1 MTQDKI
7 IIQGMRENNLKDIDL
22 SLDKNQ
28 LIVFNG
34 LSGSG
39 KSSIVFDT
47 LATEALRQMTTNY
60 SAYLRRHM
68 TLYERPNATL
78 MKNLSP
84 VIVVQQ
90 KSIPS
95 NSQSTVGTYM
105 DVGPLIR
112 LLFSRIGEPFIGEA
126 TAFSTTSSI
135 GQCPDCSGNGRRIQV
150 DLDKL
155 VDFDKSLKDYAVQF
169 KPLSPAGWQG
179 RWMITGGIFDPDR
192 PLKDWPQDMLDLFL
206 YGPEDGGTIMMPFHT
221 KNGPHNSQW
230 DGLIPRF
237 ERLYVDRDISNLKEV
252 DEEDVLAVST
262 YERCETCQ
270 GSGLN
275 PRILKSKV
283 AGYNIA
289 EMMAMELP
297 DLVDV
302 LEEVQDPLGQSITQ
316 QAIPILERMID
327 LGLDYLSL
335 NRPVKTLSGGES
347 QRLKIVRQLG
357 SSLNNMTYIFDE
369 PSAGMHPSEIEKL
382 IAMLK
387 RLRDQFNTVIV
398 VEHQPMI
405 IEAADCLV
413 EVGPGA
419 GEAGGEIVFQGP
431 PHDLS
436 QATPTGQALACP
448 LTVKEEPRKAQGTYE
463 LNHAKANNLKDVS
476 IKIPKGVLLAV
487 AGVSGSGKSS
497 LILDEF
503 YPRYADQ
510 AIMVDQKSIGRSSR
524 SNLATYMGIMD
535 DVRQALAKANGQEPG
550 LFSFNSTGACPKCD
564 GKGVLKP
571 DTAFSDPVTIVCDE
585 CHGTRYSEEARSY
598 RYRGKNIVEVLELTI
613 NQAVDYFENNRI
625 QNKVQTLFDVGL
637 DYLTLGQATNTLSGG
652 ELQRLKLASQLQHQN
667 KIYLLDEPSIGLHP
681 EDGRQLMH
689 LFNRLVDQG
698 NTLVMIEHNL
708 EWLSQA
714 DWVIELGPGGGQEG
728 GQVVFEGYPKDLVEA
743 ETATGRAL
751 RQRMNSK
758 NT

>member
-7 IIQGMRENNLKDIDL
+7 ILQGMQENNLKDIDL
-22 SLDKNQ
+22 SLAKNQ

-47 LATEALRQMTTNY
+47 LATEAMRQMTTNY

-68 TLYERPNATL
+68 TLYERPNATV
-78 MKNLSP
+78 MQNLSP
-84 VIVVQQ
+84 VIVVRQQ
-90 KSIPS
+90 GIGN

-112 LLFSRIGEPFIGEA
+112 LLYSRIGEPYIGEA
-126 TAFSTTSSI
+126 TMFSSTSSM

-150 DLDKL
+150 DLDKMI
-155 VDFDKSLKDYAVQF
+155 DFDKSLKDYAVQF

-179 RWMITGGIFDPDR
+179 RWMITGGIFDPDT
-192 PLKDWPQDMLDLFL
+192 PLKDWPQDMLNLFL
-206 YGPEDGGTIMMPFHT
+206 YGPEGGGTIMMPFHT
-221 KNGPHNSQW
+221 KNGPHESQW

-237 ERLYVDRDISNLKEV
+237 ERLYIHRDISNLKEV

-262 YERCETCQ
+262 YETCLTCQ

-275 PRILKSKV
+275 PQILEAKV
-283 AGYNIA
+283 VGYNIA

-297 DLVDV
+297 ELVEV
-302 LEEVQDPLGQSITQ
+302 LKQVQDPLGQSITQ
-316 QAIPILERMID
+316 QAIPIIERMME

-335 NRPVKTLSGGES
+335 NRPVRTLSGGES
-347 QRLKIVRQLG
+347 QRLKIARQLG

-405 IEAADCLV
+405 IEAADYLV

-419 GEAGGEIVFQGP
+419 GEAGGEIIFQGP
-431 PHDLS
+431 PQELTS
-436 QATPTGQALACP
+436 ATPTGRALARP
-448 LTVKEEPRKAQGTYE
+448 LAMKEHPREPEGSYDLR
-463 LNHAKANNLKDVS
+463 HAKANNLKDVS
-476 IKIPKGVLLAV
+476 VEIPKGVLLAV

-535 DVRQALAKANGQEPG
+535 DIRQDFAKSSGQEPG

-571 DTAFSDPVTIVCDE
+571 DTAYSDPVTIVCDE
-585 CHGTRYSEEARSY
+585 CHGTRYSKEARSY
-598 RYRGKNIVEVLELTI
+598 RHRGKNIVEVLELTI
-613 NQAVDYFENNRI
+613 KQAVDYFENERI

-681 EDGRQLMH
+681 EDGRHLMH

-708 EWLSQA
+708 DWLTQA
-714 DWVIELGPGGGQEG
+714 DWVIEMGPSGGQDG
-728 GQVVFEGYPKDLVEA
+728 GQVVFEGLPVDLVA
-743 ETATGRAL
+743 ADTATGRAL
-751 RQRMNSK
+751 HQRMDRQNA
-758 NT
+758 